1 LRAGRPA
8 VPAAGAARL
17 ANRSSGAA
25 TMAEDSLFFR
35 PVKEH
40 CQRAV
45 VACAPDDALVDVAK
59 TMREKNISS
68 VLVCENKLPSGIFTD
83 RDLRNKVV
91 AAGTDPSTLRVRDVM
106 HSPLSLIG
114 ENAPLY
120 EALYRMSREGIHRLA
135 VVDGKGKLAGI
146 ITDGDILRLQSHSP
160 HQLVLDI
167 ERAKDRD
174 ELKAVY
180 GRIQR
185 LVLHLSGTGIG
196 TREMVRMIAHLNDQI
211 LLRLIAL
218 LCQDRFADL
227 PARFAF
233 VVLGSEGRGE
243 QTLLTD
249 QDNAIV
255 YGDELGADKIR
266 KIEKFAKEL
275 IDSLIAIGIPPCPGG
290 IMANNEEWRRSV
302 GKWSEQLDR
311 WLQAPR
317 PAHVLSCGTFVD
329 IRTIYGDPSFEQ
341 DLKKQLY
348 DHVKRDKLF
357 LMRMVENTLRFV
369 PPIGWFGR
377 IKGEKDGEHSGMLE
391 IKKAGIFAISEGV
404 KALAIQAG
412 KLKGST
418 HQRLEALVK
427 DKVVNKKMAETI
439 AESFDFLVLM
449 RLRGQVEA
457 VREGR
462 KPDNYIPLERLNMM
476 EIGRL
481 QIALKG
487 VEKFQEFIKGHFNL
501 HLLR

>member
-1 LRAGRPA
+1 
-8 VPAAGAARL
+8 
-17 ANRSSGAA
+17 
-25 TMAEDSLFFR
+25 MAEESLFFR
-35 PVKEH
+35 PVKDF
-40 CQRAV
+40 CQHSV
-45 VACAPDDALVDVAK
+45 VTCSPDDALVKVAEI
-59 TMREKNISS
+59 MRAKNISS
-68 VLVCENKLPSGIFTD
+68 MVVCDNRLPSGIMTD

-91 AAGTDPSTLRVRDVM
+91 AAGADPSTLTVRAVM
-106 HSPLSLIG
+106 NSPLSTIG
-114 ENAPLY
+114 ESDPLY
-120 EALYRMSREGIHRLA
+120 EALYRMSRQGIHRLA
-135 VVDGKGKLAGI
+135 VVDGKGKLSGI
-146 ITDGDILRLQSHSP
+146 ITDSDIIRLQSHSP

-167 ERAKDRD
+167 ERTKSLD
-174 ELKAVY
+174 EVKSVY
-180 GRIQR
+180 TRIQA
-185 LVLHLSGTGIG
+185 LVLHLSGTGTS
-196 TREMVRMIAHLNDQI
+196 TREMVRMIARLNDQI

-218 LCQDRFADL
+218 LCEERFPDL
-227 PARFAF
+227 PERFAF

-255 YGDELGADKIR
+255 YGNDLTPGEIAR
-266 KIEKFAKEL
+266 IESFSQEL
-275 IDSLIAIGIPPCPGG
+275 IDALVAIGIPPCPGG
-290 IMANNEEWRRSV
+290 IMAKNKEWRRSLS
-302 GKWSEQLDR
+302 KWQEQLDR
-311 WLQAPR
+311 WLQAPT
-317 PAHVLSCGTFVD
+317 PNHVLSCGTFMD
-329 IRTIYGDPSFEQ
+329 IRTIYGDSSFEQ
-341 DLKKQLY
+341 DLTAQLY
-348 DHVKRDKLF
+348 THVQRDKLF

-369 PPIGWFGR
+369 PPIGWFGK

-427 DKVVNKKMAETI
+427 DKVINRKMAENI

-462 KPDNYIPLERLNMM
+462 KPDNYIPLEHLNMM
-476 EIGRL
+476 ELGRL

-487 VEKFQEFIKGHFNL
+487 VETFQEFIKGHFSL

>member
-1 LRAGRPA
+1 
-8 VPAAGAARL
+8 
-17 ANRSSGAA
+17 
-25 TMAEDSLFFR
+25 MAEDSQFFR
-35 PVKEH
+35 PVKDY

-45 VACAPDDALVDVAK
+45 VSCDPDDSLVTVAR

-68 VLVCENKLPSGIFTD
+68 VLVNEGKLPIGIFTD
-83 RDLRNKVV
+83 RDLRNKVI
-91 AAGTDPSTLRVRDVM
+91 ANAIDPNTLTVRAIM
-106 HSPLSLIG
+106 HSPLATIS
-114 ENAPLY
+114 EHAPLY

-135 VVDGKGKLAGI
+135 VVDGKGELNGI
-146 ITDGDILRLQSHSP
+146 ITDGDILRLQAYSP
-160 HQLVLDI
+160 QQLVLDI
-167 ERAKDRD
+167 ERARD
-174 ELKAVY
+174 QNELKAVY
-180 GRIQR
+180 DRIQG
-185 LVLHLSGTGIG
+185 LVLHLTSSGTS
-196 TREMVRMIAHLNDQI
+196 TREMVRLIAHLNDQI

-218 LCQDRFADL
+218 LRQQRFPELPERFAL
-227 PARFAF
+227 

-255 YGDELGADKIR
+255 YDDDLDAGQIR
-266 KIEKFAKEL
+266 QIEEFSEEL
-275 IDSLIAIGIPPCPGG
+275 IAALIAIGIPPCPGG
-290 IMANNEEWRRSV
+290 IMANNQEWRRSLSQ
-302 GKWSEQLDR
+302 WTEQLNN
-311 WLQAPR
+311 WLRTPS

-329 IRTIYGDPSFEQ
+329 IRTIYGDPSFEYQ
-341 DLKKQLY
+341 LKKQLY
-348 DHVKRDKLF
+348 EHVKRDKLF
-357 LMRMVENTLRFV
+357 LMRMVENTLCFV
-369 PPIGWFGR
+369 PPIGWFGK
-377 IKGEKDGEHSGMLE
+377 IKGEKDGAHSGMLE
-391 IKKAGIFAISEGV
+391 IKKAGIFAISEGI

-457 VREGR
+457 VSEGR

-487 VEKFQEFIKGHFNL
+487 VEKFQEFIKVHFKL